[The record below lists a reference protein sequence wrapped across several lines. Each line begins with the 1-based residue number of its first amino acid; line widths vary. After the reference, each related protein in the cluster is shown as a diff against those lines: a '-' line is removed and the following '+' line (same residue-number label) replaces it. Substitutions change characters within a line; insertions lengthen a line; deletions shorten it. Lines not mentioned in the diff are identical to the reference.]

1 MKLNSPQKQIKMK
14 KKHLFLL
21 AAIIIGLNSYS
32 QDTFSI
38 CAVDTIT
45 GEVGSAG
52 ASCLDDDDIEGGVLI
67 ISDVHPGVG
76 VVHTQSYWH
85 PANQNY
91 ARQLMDNGVPPQD
104 IIDSLVAH
112 DAQNN
117 PAIRQYGVVDLSGN
131 SARSAA
137 FTGENCFDYK
147 NHILGPNYAIQG
159 NILLGREIL
168 DSMEARFLNTDGDLS
183 CKLMAALQGAKV
195 VGADTRCAPLGV
207 SSLSAFIRVAQPDDE
222 NDSLYLDL
230 LVGKVL
236 PNVDPVDSLQTLFDD
251 WGGCWMT
258 NISTIK
264 TGQLILVYPNP
275 ARNEVYFELDIDQLN
290 RDCELI
296 IINAHGL
303 MVHHLS
309 GIKSSI
315 VKWDTKSYARGIYIY
330 RLSGEGK
337 TVSSG
342 KIILE

>member
-1 MKLNSPQKQIKMK
+1 M
-14 KKHLFLL
+14 KKHLLL
-21 AAIIIGLNSYS
+21 LTAIIIGLNTFS

-85 PANQNY
+85 PTNQNY
-91 ARQLMDNGVPPQD
+91 ARQLMDDGVPPQD

-207 SSLSAFIRVAQPDDE
+207 SSLSAFVRVAQPDDE
-222 NDSLYLDL
+222 DDSLYLDL

-258 NISTIK
+258 DILTKETS
-264 TGQLILVYPNP
+264 QLIDVYPIP
-275 ARNEVYFELDIDQLN
+275 ASQTVTFKFITNQLN
-290 RDCELI
+290 SETDIIIFNSLGQIVHQFKHIQSYEVSWDVASLPAGIYFYKLVSNGKLTSTGKLI
-296 IINAHGL
+296 I
-303 MVHHLS
+303 
-309 GIKSSI
+309 
-315 VKWDTKSYARGIYIY
+315 
-330 RLSGEGK
+330 E
-337 TVSSG
+337 
-342 KIILE
+342 